1 MTALT
6 TWHRDEA
13 AKLARTFPLSRKTV
27 EDAEYREL
35 QNADQQV
42 TREIREVFARLR
54 TVPADQLAVPV
65 VIGAQEAAQKLSRA
79 IPSLLAEGDCSGPIL
94 QALMHSNCPYVQVLR
109 EALCEEYVRQNA
121 GDVAEMRA

>member
-1 MTALT
+1 MSAI
-6 TWHRDEA
+6 
-13 AKLARTFPLSRKTV
+13 LAPRFPLSP
-27 EDAEYREL
+27 EAILDAEWREL
-35 QNADQQV
+35 TNADQQV
-42 TREIREVFARLR
+42 TREIREVFFRLR

-79 IPSLLAEGDCSGPIL
+79 IPSLLAEGDCSGPLL

-121 GDVAEMRA
+121 GDVAEMRAV